1 MKRHGFFKRNEEGCL
16 GYDVMVDSFRK
27 IIKMNDSLLEQ
38 KINVLQSSIT
48 TWAQKNEVWGDSCF
62 KTYFEYFED
71 EPSENI
77 ACVTVLCLD
86 DPLIRIF
93 KGMGDGRLLDE
104 FDDLLSNSGF
114 WYEADSDIV
123 LTFYCEDEE
132 MNRLYVDYFEWQWI
146 NELIK
151 EDYTSLYQ
159 ELFDYFKT
167 NPDKLY
173 ALSPR
178 SLEVFISEVF
188 RNQGYQTELGSGWND
203 GGVDLRLYQKDAI
216 DQIVTLVQIKRYR
229 SDRPIG
235 LESVAYLNNMVS
247 DENANRGLFI
257 TTSKYLP
264 QVKSFANRHKNKLI
278 LADSQDIAKWCES
291 AKTHIVRDKSK
302 VLTREVLLNLLKS
315 RNGLEGEVV
324 VAQVGMNIIMNQFC
338 LIVKDSLSVS
348 LLLKIPGR
356 AINNR
361 GDSHRFNGSEV
372 PVLDETILECVSK
385 ENVFRAKKS
394 YSADGSITF
403 WGDKN
408 LYSIWDGKPVYY
420 DRFD

>member
-1 MKRHGFFKRNEEGCL
+1 
-16 GYDVMVDSFRK
+16 MVDSFRK
-27 IIKMNDSLLEQ
+27 TIKMNDSLLEQ
-38 KINVLQSSIT
+38 KIEVLQSSIT

-146 NELIK
+146 SELIK

-167 NPDKLY
+167 NPEKLY

-188 RNQGYQTELGSGWND
+188 RNQGYRTELGSGWND

-229 SDRPIG
+229 SDRSIG

-257 TTSKYLP
+257 TTSRYLP

-291 AKTHIVRDKSK
+291 AKTNIIRDKSK
-302 VLTREVLLNLLKS
+302 VLTREGLLNLLKS
-315 RNGLEGEVV
+315 RNELEGEVV
-324 VAQVGMNIIMNQFC
+324 VAHVGVNMIRNQFC

-356 AINNR
+356 AVNST
-361 GDSHRFNGSEV
+361 GDFHRLDGYEV

>member
-1 MKRHGFFKRNEEGCL
+1 
-16 GYDVMVDSFRK
+16 
-27 IIKMNDSLLEQ
+27 MNDSLLEQ

-93 KGMGDGRLLDE
+93 KGMGDERLLDE

-278 LADSQDIAKWCES
+278 LADSQDIEKWCES

-324 VAQVGMNIIMNQFC
+324 VAQVGVNIIMNQFC

-361 GDSHRFNGSEV
+361 GDSHLFNGYEV

-403 WGDKN
+403 WDDKN